1 MRVSREQLVRGVSE
15 YVRSEILPKMDGN
28 RAMQIILSIGVNA
41 ALANG
46 KTVGAMLDNSVVK
59 ALLEDDGS
67 GTYEIATVAEA
78 MRTAIG
84 EYGSFPVHIPP
95 IPLVSPNEIT
105 LSLNESDIDAMRR
118 RIEGMA

>member
-28 RAMQIILSIGVNA
+28 KAMQIILSIGVNA

-46 KTVGAMLDNSVVK
+46 KTVNAMLDNSVVK

-67 GTYEIATVAEA
+67 GTYEIGTVAEA
-78 MRTAIG
+78 MHTAIE
-84 EYGSFPVHIPP
+84 EYGSFPVRIPA
-95 IPLVSPNEIT
+95 IPLVSPSEIT
-105 LSLNESDIDAMRR
+105 LSLNGNDIDAMRR
-118 RIEGMA
+118 RIESLA